1 MRIEV
6 REKFAERRRRLAVYF
21 ACHALSRRW
30 HVVRFPEAILSL
42 PVVKVEGTE
51 VLPDKRAIKEKFKSF
66 GEVVN
71 QTDGRHVVFPA
82 TSAGKMIGA
91 SGVDV
96 RQIASAFDRLFSQS
110 VHAWTEPE
118 SGVKGHKKHPEV
130 LWYHHYVGRFS
141 FRGEDF
147 FVRFLVR
154 ESRCSRGCGN
164 AVHSSTVTKAI
175 LYKAQGAQTT
185 DLGEDQGEARTPFVD
200 NKLSLFFSAVNGVDG
215 IFFRLGYWLF
225 SLFKG

>member
-1 MRIEV
+1 MRIEGP
-6 REKFAERRRRLAVYF
+6 EKFTARRKRLEAYF
-21 ACHALSRRW
+21 ACHALSRHW
-30 HVVRFPEAILSL
+30 HVVRFPEVILSL
-42 PVVKVEGTE
+42 PAVDLSEAE
-51 VLPDKRAIKEKFKSF
+51 ILPDKRAIKDKFKSF

-71 QTDGRHVVFPA
+71 RADGRHVVFPA

-91 SGVDV
+91 SGMDV

-118 SGVKGHKKHPEV
+118 ACVRGHKKHPDV
-130 LWYHHYVGRFS
+130 RWYHHYVGRFL

-154 ESRCSRGCGN
+154 ESRCSADCGN
-164 AVHSSTVTKAI
+164 SVHSSTVTKAI
-175 LYKAQGAQTT
+175 FYKAQGAQAT

-200 NKLSLFFSAVNGVDG
+200 NKLSLFFSAVNGVEG
-215 IFFRLGYWLF
+215 VFFRLGYWLF
-225 SLFKG
+225 SLFKR

>member
-1 MRIEV
+1 MTNVKMSYAAQR
-6 REKFAERRRRLAVYF
+6 KRLEAFF

-30 HVVRFPEAILSL
+30 HVVRFPETILAL
-42 PVVKVEGTE
+42 PAENLSGVE
-51 VLPDKRAIKEKFKSF
+51 VLLDKRAIKDKFKSF

-71 QTDGRHVVFPA
+71 RTDGRHVVFPA

-118 SGVKGHKKHPEV
+118 AGVKGHKKHPEV

-154 ESRCSRGCGN
+154 ESRCSGGCGN
-164 AVHSSTVTKAI
+164 AVHSSTVTKAV
-175 LYKAQGAQTT
+175 LYKAQGVQTT
-185 DLGEDQGEARTPFVD
+185 DLGEDQGEAHTPFVD
-200 NKLSLFFSAVNGVDG
+200 NKLSLFFSSVNGVNG
-215 IFFRLGYWLF
+215 IFFRLGYWLL
-225 SLFKG
+225 SLLKG